1 MAQTNYVIDVYTGAP
16 RHAGTD
22 STISVILI
30 GIAPDGS
37 DVRTGEIKLDK
48 RGDNFGRNQ
57 LDTFEIDAPD
67 LGELDQIYV
76 KNACNVG
83 AHSGWFLDKIVV
95 TVRSGRDRG
104 RIYTFSCNDWLS
116 KNTKQDRFLDCESK
130 YNKIS
135 DSIRLGHVEF
145 EVITDEIAE
154 KMGLM

>member
-57 LDTFEIDAPD
+57 LDRFEIDAPD

-76 KNACNVG
+76 MNACDRG

-95 TVRSGRDRG
+95 TVGSGRDRG
-104 RIYTFSCNDWLS
+104 RVYSFSCNNWLS
-116 KNTKQDRFLDCESK
+116 KNTRQDRFLDCESR

-135 DSIRLGHVEF
+135 DSIKLGQVEL
-145 EVITDEIAE
+145 EAITDELADRYG
-154 KMGLM
+154 MM